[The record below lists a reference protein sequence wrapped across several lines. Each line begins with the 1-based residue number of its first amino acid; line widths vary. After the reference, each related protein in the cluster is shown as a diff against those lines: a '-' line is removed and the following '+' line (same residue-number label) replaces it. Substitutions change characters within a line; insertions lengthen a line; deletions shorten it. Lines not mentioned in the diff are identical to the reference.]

1 MSQNTYSKPKLIIAG
16 KRIPEFEN
24 ISFSERSGGEINQ
37 LSVSIKDPDY
47 QDAHLFNAKVEFFL
61 NEGLAEA
68 TPTFVGYVREMRPSD
83 TQISITAYDPR
94 VFLAGKEAMPV
105 VITDQNNYDGYSA
118 VQFLSDII
126 KNKLNVTDTIIDIS
140 ALSDTNPPVPMK
152 GYRTEGSAPYD
163 VFLDLIENVVDDTTP
178 KDPLEIFVAM
188 EGDKIIVGNKRSLDS
203 DRTLSLSFMDGIKSM
218 SYNFQIP
225 RTRAIVTG
233 PGGSWGEFTY
243 GNSPMGIVGTTFRSD
258 KENNAE
264 LSDVARIEVMKN
276 YVESKEISLSV
287 TRGFDVGLENIVYVN
302 VPDKTLRGNHRV
314 TSKDINVSRSGVNCT
329 LGLDKR
335 IPRVGDYLERKIKL
349 I

>member
-1 MSQNTYSKPKLIIAG
+1 MSQNTYSKPKIILAG
-16 KRIPEFEN
+16 KRIPEFES
-24 ISFSERSGGEINQ
+24 ISLSERGGGEISQ
-37 LSVSIKDPDY
+37 LSVTINDPDY
-47 QDAHLFNAKVEFFL
+47 QDAHLFNAKIEFFL

-68 TPTFVGYVREMRPSD
+68 TPTFVGYVREINPSD
-83 TQISITAYDPR
+83 TEITIKAYDPR
-94 VFLAGKEAMPV
+94 VFLAGREAMPV

-118 VQFLSDII
+118 VQFLSDVI

-218 SYNFQIP
+218 SNNFQIP